1 MQTIKRVVEDVF
13 HAMAI
18 ILCVVTLGIFVPII
32 ASLLFSILI
41 TSVTFQDCV
50 DSVPFWIFTMVCILI
65 TSVYL
70 AETNNNRQ

>member
-18 ILCVVTLGIFVPII
+18 ILSVVTLGIFVPII

-41 TSVTFQDCV
+41 TSVTFQDCL
-50 DSVPFWIFTMVCILI
+50 DSVPFWISTVIGILVS
-65 TSVYL
+65 SVYL
-70 AETNNNRQ
+70 SEITNQR

>member
-41 TSVTFQDCV
+41 TSVTFQDCLN
-50 DSVPFWIFTMVCILI
+50 SVPFWVATVIGILVS
-65 TSVYL
+65 SVYL
-70 AETNNNRQ
+70 SEVTNQN

>member
-41 TSVTFQDCV
+41 TSVTFQDCLN
-50 DSVPFWIFTMVCILI
+50 SVPFWIVTVIGILI
-65 TSVYL
+65 SSVYL
-70 AETNNNRQ
+70 GEINGNR